1 MCTGSLTEPDRH
13 TLCANRG
20 RGPRPQWPHGIVG
33 SITHG
38 AGWAGVVVARQREW
52 RGLGLDI
59 ERMLVCERADRLAGE
74 ILTPSEL
81 EAFASLGDHDRAELV
96 TRTFS
101 LKESL
106 FKALYP
112 LVKQR
117 FYFQDAEVLE
127 ATPGARAPAPAYRP
141 FADLAQRRIGR
152 RPVHLFRRLPAEPG
166 QYPHRAFARLKR
178 RWPAN
183 GARHELLRLHPPL
196 LIDPVDNLTLRHV
209 PAHHI
214 TKQLPNLRVI
224 IIFHRLEQLG
234 QPVLS
239 TSQSRCSSLA
249 RMIIGCS
256 VALTLSPISSSSYS
270 FSPGR
275 RPV

>member
-1 MCTGSLTEPDRH
+1 MIERPPYPHCCTPPQDHWPLPEALPGVRLLSTQFDSALLDPEDFTRWGIAAPRGVSKRQAEFLAGRLCAREALQSLTGTPYVPTVGEDR
-13 TLCANRG
+13 A
-20 RGPRPQWPHGIVG
+20 PQWPRGIVG

-38 AGWAGVVVARQREW
+38 AGWAGVVVARQSEW

-59 ERMLVCERADRLAGE
+59 ERMLVCERADRPAGE

-81 EAFASLGDHDRAELV
+81 EAFASLSDHDRAELV

-141 FADLAQRRIGR
+141 FADTAQRRIGR
-152 RPVHLFRRLPAEPG
+152 RPVRLFRRLPAELG

-183 GARHELLRLHPPL
+183 GRPSPTDVEAPARLVLM
-196 LIDPVDNLTLRHV
+196 LIR
-209 PAHHI
+209 
-214 TKQLPNLRVI
+214 
-224 IIFHRLEQLG
+224 
-234 QPVLS
+234 
-239 TSQSRCSSLA
+239 
-249 RMIIGCS
+249 
-256 VALTLSPISSSSYS
+256 
-270 FSPGR
+270 
-275 RPV
+275 